1 MEPKET
7 CCRNAPLQE
16 CYWVF
21 KNRKFYKLKKN
32 SPWYPPQGWKEKKCK
47 VCFSRN
53 KMPAH
58 WPRSGHFA
66 LHNSHC
72 NEKGAA
78 HKVLYTVWLQT
89 TTWRNVR
96 VEGPVNEPLSA
107 QSRPDPRRVLCCFWC
122 PNKTWTPPL
131 GASDALKIFKNWLEM
146 RKLPSPSP
154 PPPK

>member
-1 MEPKET
+1 
-7 CCRNAPLQE
+7 
-16 CYWVF
+16 
-21 KNRKFYKLKKN
+21 
-32 SPWYPPQGWKEKKCK
+32 
-47 VCFSRN
+47 
-53 KMPAH
+53 MPAH

-72 NEKGAA
+72 NQKGAA
-78 HKVLYTVWLQT
+78 HKVLYTLWLQT

-146 RKLPSPSP
+146 RKLPSPP
-154 PPPK
+154 PPPQSKGAQELKKIKPQNTTKPVLEQLKIVCKLLYCY